1 MSRREKRQK
10 PTGAGDSDRPAA
22 NRRRFLQV
30 VGAAS
35 AAPFARGVLPAL
47 AALRA
52 VPAAAQAPAKEETP
66 PEVRP
71 LLEVVK
77 QRWGD
82 RLDAGQL
89 KAIEAE
95 LASTVRNSATLR
107 GLKLQN
113 SDEPA
118 VIFRA
123 EPAPEPA
130 AESRPPSEAPR

>member
-10 PTGAGDSDRPAA
+10 PMRTGDSTRPTA
-22 NRRRFLQV
+22 NRRRFLQA
-30 VGAAS
+30 VGAVS
-35 AAPFARGVLPAL
+35 AAPFARSVLPAL
-47 AALRA
+47 AAFGA
-52 VPAAAQAPAKEETP
+52 GPAAAQAPAKEETP

-71 LLEVVK
+71 LLEIVK

-118 VIFRA
+118 VVFRA
-123 EPAPEPA
+123 EPPPETAPA
-130 AESRPPSEAPR
+130 SRPPSGAPR